1 MWRGSACV
9 AGAVQETHESD
20 MLEGPR
26 ADFVRGVAF
35 WSIRSSGLLR
45 WFCMTGALS
54 RMSWPHFLVA
64 AEYFRQMERKNRK
77 TYWYEA
83 VSFALNFPFLKEVS
97 QNCFVFYVARF
108 ENWGSLA
115 ELLCFWCGQLEKLR
129 KSRRIAAFL
138 TLSSSKVKDV
148 SQNCCVLMLSSLKTE
163 EVSQN
168 SLVFKLEDR

>member
-9 AGAVQETHESD
+9 AAAVQETHESD

-26 ADFVRGVAF
+26 ADFVREVAF

-83 VSFALNFPFLKEVS
+83 VSFALNFPF
-97 QNCFVFYVARF
+97 F
-108 ENWGSLA
+108 EGSLP
-115 ELLCFWCGQLEKLR
+115 ELLCFWCCQLWKLR
-129 KSRRIAAFL
+129 KSIKISPFL
-138 TLSSSKVKDV
+138 RCSSSIIEEI
-148 SQNCCVLMLSSLKTE
+148 SQNCCTFHVVKVKIWGSLAEWLRFSTF
-163 EVSQN
+163 Q
-168 SLVFKLEDR
+168 LDR

>member
-54 RMSWPHFLVA
+54 RMTWPHFLVA
-64 AEYFRQMERKNRK
+64 AEYFRQMERKK
-77 TYWYEA
+77 
-83 VSFALNFPFLKEVS
+83 S
-97 QNCFVFYVARF
+97 QNLLVWGRELCTQLSIFRRKSPRIALFLMLSTLKIEEANQNFIVFEVF
-108 ENWGSLA
+108 KFNHWGNLA
-115 ELLCFWCGQLEKLR
+115 ELLHFPCCQVQNMR
-129 KSRRIAAFL
+129 KSRRMDSFFN
-138 TLSSSKVKDV
+138 LSARQV
-148 SQNCCVLMLSSLKTE
+148 E
-163 EVSQN
+163 
-168 SLVFKLEDR
+168 R